1 MSINTITRMNP
12 VASAFVGAVVTVAFV
27 MLSFL
32 ALEPAVTNGATDEFT
47 VQQTITGEISFTTTA
62 TDITMAP
69 DIAGITGGISS
80 GTTTVAVATNNPAG
94 YTLTIAFSTS
104 TAMVHSNGSDVIP
117 NYKDG
122 NVYHAFTVATGEA
135 GFAFTA
141 SSTNVV
147 SALLDSGAACGSGSP
162 SNDSC
167 WVMPTNATNAY
178 TLVDRSSATS
188 AAGEETEITFRVGV
202 GNNPSPAIPLGV
214 YTATATL
221 TATEK

>member
-1 MSINTITRMNP
+1 MSFSLFNRMHP
-12 VASAFVGAVVTVAFV
+12 VAAAMTGAVLTVAMVLISFV
-27 MLSFL
+27 
-32 ALEPAVTNGATDEFT
+32 ALEPAVTQGATDTFI

-62 TDITMAP
+62 TDVSMAP
-69 DIAGITGGISS
+69 DIAGITGGYSS
-80 GTTTVAVATNNPAG
+80 GTTTVAVATNNPNG
-94 YTLTIAFSTS
+94 YTLTLAFASS
-104 TAMVHSNGSDVIP
+104 TAMIHANGVNEIP
-117 NYKDG
+117 NYG
-122 NVYHAFTVATGEA
+122 SGSVTRLFSVATGEA

-162 SNDSC
+162 SNDTC
-167 WVMPTNATNAY
+167 WIMPSDATSGY
-178 TLVDRSSATS
+178 TLVDRSSATD

-202 GNNPSPAIPLGV
+202 GANPSPALPLGL